1 MATYYVDPTAPCNG
15 TGVFA
20 LPFNT
25 WTSAWN
31 AAGAG
36 SSDVLLQKQGTT
48 FTGAVACSK
57 SGASASAPI
66 VVGVYNAITGERV
79 LGIRGA
85 AKINGN
91 NASIGLSLQNC
102 YNILVD
108 GFEIYNCQSYGVYE
122 GHTTG
127 TVDQKSDYVTSIQLM
142 NLYVHHIFA
151 YDLAAIWIQGSGVK
165 YNNILIEDCAGDGI
179 SHLGNA
185 VGEDITVRRIN
196 DTAGGLG
203 DCISHIYCRSN
214 SAWRRCSLD
223 HSNNAQKQP
232 LVLGTGVLIPATNI
246 VIEDC
251 EFIGSAEGA
260 GLVSVNFVTGVTI
273 RRNKFIGNKGVYI
286 LGATSTAD
294 VDGNIIIG
302 QGGNTIGIGCTL
314 GATVNARH
322 NTIIG
327 HQRGIELTGTN
338 NLAKNNIVYS
348 TGAVPIIAYTK
359 SNNFTNIDG
368 DPALNLFYGP
378 QTPALKGTGVYLGG
392 TDYYGNDFSNP
403 PNIGAVDALSVAKKQ
418 SVSVPFTA

>member
-15 TGVFA
+15 TGSFG

-25 WTSAWN
+25 WTSAWT

-48 FTGAVACSK
+48 FTGTVGCSK
-57 SGASASAPI
+57 NGANADAPI

-79 LGIRGA
+79 VGVRGA

-91 NASIGLSLQNC
+91 GGSIGISLQNC
-102 YNILVD
+102 YNILID
-108 GFEIYNCQSYGVYE
+108 GFEIYNCQNYGIYE
-122 GHTTG
+122 GHPTG
-127 TVDQKSDYVTSIQLM
+127 TLDQKADYVTAIQFR

-179 SHLGNA
+179 CHAGSA
-185 VGEDITVRRIN
+185 IGEDITIRRIN

-203 DCISHIYCRSN
+203 DCISHQYCRSN
-214 SAWRRCSLD
+214 SVWRRCSLD
-223 HSNNAQKQP
+223 HSNNTQKQP
-232 LVLGTGVLIPATNI
+232 MVLGTGVLITASDI
-246 VIEDC
+246 VVEDC

-273 RRNKFIGNKGVYI
+273 RRNKFTGNKGAYV
-286 LGATSTAD
+286 LGATSVAD
-294 VDGNIIIG
+294 IDSNIIIG

-338 NLAKNNIVYS
+338 NMAKNNIVYS
-348 TGAVPIIAYTK
+348 TGPSPIIAYTK
-359 SNNFTNIDG
+359 ANNYTNVEG
-368 DPALNLFYGP
+368 DPALNLFYRP
-378 QTPALKGTGVYLGG
+378 QTPAVKGAGVYLGG
-392 TDYYGNDFSNP
+392 KDYYGSEFSNP
-403 PNIGAVDALSVAKKQ
+403 PNIGAVDELSFATK
-418 SVSVPFTA
+418 